1 MPELSEPP
9 ETLAAKLLP
18 PDELPWPS
26 VARLAGDH
34 ARLNKRLRAPYAT
47 ENWHRWAYP
56 LSCPL
61 LCLFGVA
68 LGMADAR
75 RNIAAT
81 IFSSVF
87 ILFGFLV
94 CNRLL
99 VALGQGNRI
108 PSFLAG
114 TGTVFLFGL
123 GGLYL
128 FAEKVG
134 WLWEL
139 QGWSRQ
145 HPAARVWLQRVG
157 LVSP

>member
-1 MPELSEPP
+1 
-9 ETLAAKLLP
+9 
-18 PDELPWPS
+18 
-26 VARLAGDH
+26 
-34 ARLNKRLRAPYAT
+34 
-47 ENWHRWAYP
+47 
-56 LSCPL
+56 
-61 LCLFGVA
+61 
-68 LGMADAR
+68 MADAR

-145 HPAARVWLQRVG
+145 HPAVRVWLQRVG